1 MSDTAQG
8 TGVSNGVT
16 IARVRLESASAA
28 RTAKVGP
35 ALPPARERARLDLA
49 IRQVLA
55 SLEAANRHAV
65 GWPLEV
71 RAILDGHRHIL
82 EDQAFAEPIRSLI
95 DGRQCTAEEAL
106 LAHEQEVLRALEL
119 IDDPYLAARRDDL
132 ESLFSKVLTM
142 LSAQR
147 ERNGVSTEAPAESES
162 SKEPY
167 VLVCADPAPT
177 DLLLPRAGKL
187 AGLISERGGPLSH
200 TAIVARSLGLPYVT
214 GLVDATRRLEQD
226 QLVIMDGEAGLVII
240 DPEPRMLVTYRERQ
254 QQQQQRKRRLQ
265 AAPALAGP
273 VATRDRISVEIMSNV
288 RGPGDLRASRRLR
301 VDGVGLYRTEFLY
314 ANRDDLP
321 SEEEHYQSYRL
332 LCQGMGGD
340 TVTIR
345 TLDACAGPQL
355 PSLARHLPKTAQPA
369 LGLRAIRLCLQH
381 PELFAPQIRA
391 LLRAA
396 CHGDLRILLPMI
408 ATPAE
413 LRAALA
419 FIDDCREA
427 LEREGIPHASR
438 VPVGVMIE
446 VPAAAMCAPTLAE
459 EAAFLSIGTNDLIQ
473 YTLAID
479 RDDDSVQSLYDPA
492 HPAVLR
498 LIRYTLAAA
507 NATDTPVAL
516 CGEMAGDPRFTRL
529 LLGLGLRR
537 FSMSPTA
544 IPEVKCIVA
553 ETNVKRVR
561 AQAEAIAE
569 CDCPHESQ
577 HLLAALNAD

>member
-1 MSDTAQG
+1 MSVTVLG
-8 TGVSNGVT
+8 TGVSSGIV
-16 IARVRLESASAA
+16 IARVRLESALAA
-28 RTAKVGP
+28 RTANFGAALAP
-35 ALPPARERARLDLA
+35 AQERDRLDHA
-49 IRQVLA
+49 IRQVVA
-55 SLEAANRHAV
+55 SFQAADQHARA
-65 GWPLEV
+65 WPLEV
-71 RAILDGHRHIL
+71 RAIVDGHRHIL
-82 EDQAFAEPIRSLI
+82 EDEAFAEPIRSLI
-95 DGRQCTAEEAL
+95 GARQCTAEEAL
-106 LAHEQEVLRALEL
+106 LTHEEEVLDALEQ

-132 ESLFSKVLTM
+132 ESLFGKVLTM
-142 LSAQR
+142 LSTQRDTGADASPAQ
-147 ERNGVSTEAPAESES
+147 ETGDLAA
-162 SKEPY
+162 Y

-177 DLLLPRAGKL
+177 DLLLPRSGTL
-187 AGLISERGGPLSH
+187 TGLISERGGQLSH
-200 TAIVARSLGLPYVT
+200 TTIVARSLGLPYVA
-214 GLVDATRRLEQD
+214 GLADATCTLQPD
-226 QLVIMDGEAGLVII
+226 QLVIVDGASGLVIT
-240 DPEPRMLVTYRERQ
+240 DPDPHALVTYRERQ
-254 QQQQQRKRRLQ
+254 QLEQRRKRSLQ
-265 AAPALAGP
+265 SAPALAGP
-273 VATRDRISVEIMSNV
+273 VATRDRIAVEIMSNV
-288 RGPGDLRASRRLR
+288 RGPGDLTASRRLQ

-321 SEEEHYQSYRL
+321 SEEEHYNSYRL
-332 LCQGMGGD
+332 LVQGMGGS

-355 PSLARHLPKTAQPA
+355 RSLSKHLPRTSQPA

-396 CHGDLRILLPMI
+396 RHGPLRILLPMI

-427 LEREGIPHASR
+427 LDREGVTHEQD

-446 VPAAAMCAPTLAE
+446 VPAAAMCARTLAR

-479 RDDDSVQSLYDPA
+479 RDDDAVQSLYEPA

-498 LIRYTLAAA
+498 LIRDTLAAGA
-507 NATDTPVAL
+507 AVGTPVAL

-529 LLGLGLRR
+529 LLGLGLTH

-553 ETNVKRVR
+553 ETNVTQVR
-561 AQAEAIAE
+561 AQAQAIAE
-569 CDCPHESQ
+569 CDCPEESQ
-577 HLLAALNAD
+577 HLLAVLNAD

>member
-1 MSDTAQG
+1 MSATARG
-8 TGVSNGVT
+8 SGVSSGIV
-16 IARVRLESASAA
+16 IARVRLESALAA
-28 RTAKVGP
+28 RTANFGTALAP
-35 ALPPARERARLDLA
+35 AEERGRLDRA
-49 IRQVLA
+49 IRQVVA
-55 SLEAANRHAV
+55 SFEAADQHARE
-65 GWPLEV
+65 WPLEV
-71 RAILDGHRHIL
+71 RAIVDGHRHIL
-82 EDQAFAEPIRSLI
+82 EDEAFAEPTRSLI
-95 DGRQCTAEEAL
+95 ESRQCTAEEAL
-106 LAHEQEVLRALEL
+106 LTHEEEVLDALER

-132 ESLFSKVLTM
+132 ESLFGKVLTM
-142 LSAQR
+142 LRAQR
-147 ERNGVSTEAPAESES
+147 EAGAEASPEQAASDQAA
-162 SKEPY
+162 Y

-177 DLLLPRAGKL
+177 DLLLPRSGTL
-187 AGLISERGGPLSH
+187 TGLISERGGQLSH
-200 TAIVARSLGLPYVT
+200 TTIVARSLGLPYVA
-214 GLVDATRRLEQD
+214 GLADATHLLRSD
-226 QLVIMDGEAGLVII
+226 QLVIVDGGAGVVIT
-240 DPEPRMLVTYRERQ
+240 DPDPRTLVTYRERQ
-254 QQQQQRKRRLQ
+254 QLEQRRKRSLQ
-265 AAPALAGP
+265 SAPALAGP
-273 VATRDRISVEIMSNV
+273 VATRDRIAVEIMSNV
-288 RGPGDLRASRRLR
+288 RGPGDLTASRRLQ

-321 SEEEHYQSYRL
+321 SEEEHYNSYRL
-332 LCQGMGGD
+332 LVQGMGGS

-355 PSLARHLPKTAQPA
+355 RSLAKHLPRTNQPA

-396 CHGDLRILLPMI
+396 CHGPLRILLPMI

-427 LEREGIPHASR
+427 LDREGVTHEKN

-446 VPAAAMCAPTLAE
+446 VPAAAMCARTLARD
-459 EAAFLSIGTNDLIQ
+459 AAFLSIGTNDLIQ

-479 RDDDSVQSLYDPA
+479 RDDDAVQSLYEPA

-498 LIRYTLAAA
+498 LIRDTLAAGA
-507 NATDTPVAL
+507 AAGTPVAL

-529 LLGLGLRR
+529 LLGLGLTH

-553 ETNVKRVR
+553 ETNVSQVR
-561 AQAEAIAE
+561 AQAQAIAE
-569 CDCPHESQ
+569 CDCPEESQ
-577 HLLAALNAD
+577 HLLAVLNAD